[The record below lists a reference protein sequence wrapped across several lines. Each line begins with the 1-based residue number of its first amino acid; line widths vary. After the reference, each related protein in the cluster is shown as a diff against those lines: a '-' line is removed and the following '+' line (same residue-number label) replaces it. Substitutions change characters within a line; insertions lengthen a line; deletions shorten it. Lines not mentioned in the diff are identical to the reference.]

1 MFGTMGRNV
10 LTGPGRNNWDLAILK
25 NFELPWLKGEHA
37 TLQFRFETFNTWNH
51 PQWKYISAGCDGSD
65 NPDGTKAFGR
75 SCTNQILTDPI
86 SGDSKR
92 VNGGNGQVTG
102 AWDPRIIQLG
112 LKFIF

>member
-25 NFELPWLKGEHA
+25 NFELPWFKGEHS
-37 TLQFRFETFNTWNH
+37 TIQFRFETFNTWNH
-51 PQWKYISAGCDGSD
+51 PQFQGISAGCDGSD

-75 SCTNQILTDPI
+75 SCINQILTDPV

-92 VNGGNGQVTG
+92 VNGGNGQVTS